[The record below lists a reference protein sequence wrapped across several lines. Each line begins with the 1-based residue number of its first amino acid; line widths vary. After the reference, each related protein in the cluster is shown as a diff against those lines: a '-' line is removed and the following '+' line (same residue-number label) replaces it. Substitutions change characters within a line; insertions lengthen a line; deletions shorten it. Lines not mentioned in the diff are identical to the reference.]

1 MRKNFELREK
11 TPEIPQKVLEN
22 IKFEALSQP
31 LEDRRFSIENTNYAL
46 RISRSKNDK
55 GEANGQPAEY
65 YAQPNEWAIY
75 IWEDLM
81 EKIQR
86 VLLFHEI
93 TEIYL
98 RKKFDMEKTPAHN
111 ASLPYDEQIKKELL
125 SEDEEK
131 VLKELKEKYSKKTL

>member
-31 LEDRRFSIENTNYAL
+31 LKDRHFSIENINYAL
-46 RISRSKNDK
+46 RICRSKNDK
-55 GEANGQPAEY
+55 DEVNGQPAEY

-93 TEIYL
+93 TECYF
-98 RKKFDMEKTPAHN
+98 RKKFGMEKTPAHN
-111 ASLPYDEQIKKELL
+111 ASLPYEKQIKKELL
-125 SEDEEK
+125 SEDEER
-131 VLKELKEKYSKKTL
+131 VLKELKNTYSAK